1 MAHSGSRSGQR
12 TEVAPP
18 RDPSSRVKRNG
29 YVLLAA
35 SGVVLATAFGGLA
48 ELASPSTSAG
58 GDLKSGNSNSSSGPQ
73 LIPGSAVPGTMT
85 ISGVA
90 QADPTTSPT
99 AVVTVSPDGTTVVT
113 ILPAP
118 GSGEKPIVLPPGTP
132 IPPGTYIP
140 PGTTI
145 PSTNPTSPPRTDTT
159 PPTTTTTKPTTT
171 SPTSTPPTSPP
182 SSSPSSSP
190 SPTRST
196 SPGSTSPDSG
206 SPTPSDG

>member
-48 ELASPSTSAG
+48 ELASPSTSAS
-58 GDLKSGNSNSSSGPQ
+58 GDLKGGNSNSSSGPQ

-85 ISGVA
+85 VSGVA

-118 GSGEKPIVLPPGTP
+118 GSDAQPIVLAPGTP

-159 PPTTTTTKPTTT
+159 PPTTKPTTT
-171 SPTSTPPTSPP
+171 TPTSTPPSSSATSPP
-182 SSSPSSSP
+182 SSSPSST
-190 SPTRST
+190 SPTTGPTST
-196 SPGSTSPDSG
+196 TPDSG

>member
-18 RDPSSRVKRNG
+18 RDPSSRAKRNG

-48 ELASPSTSAG
+48 ELASPSTSAS

-118 GSGEKPIVLPPGTP
+118 GSGAKPIVLPPGTP

-145 PSTNPTSPPRTDTT
+145 PSTNPTSPPREDPT
-159 PPTTTTTKPTTT
+159 PTTRPTTTKPTSTPPPQSTTPPPT
-171 SPTSTPPTSPP
+171 SPTSPTTTSTTTKSPSDTSSPTS
-182 SSSPSSSP
+182 
-190 SPTRST
+190 
-196 SPGSTSPDSG
+196 
-206 SPTPSDG
+206 